1 MLPYSLSSAVASAG
15 AGIFVSRT
23 GAYRTLIWASFAIFT
38 LGMGLMTRLNGTSST
53 WVICLPFGKN
63 WMTSICTVL
72 SKRFSLWLRRLAWG
86 RCSRY
91 VWETAEY
98 FSTLTLGFVGAAY
111 STSGCYAVE
120 GHGGVNFD
128 LWLPQVLSSRVY
140 VYSKF
145 IDALCRSLGGTVGIS
160 IGQAIYS
167 SVGHLNLGMNQNSM
181 LYFSRY

>member
-1 MLPYSLSSAVASAG
+1 M
-15 AGIFVSRT
+15 
-23 GAYRTLIWASFAIFT
+23 
-38 LGMGLMTRLNGTSST
+38 
-53 WVICLPFGKN
+53 
-63 WMTSICTVL
+63 
-72 SKRFSLWLRRLAWG
+72 
-86 RCSRY
+86 
-91 VWETAEY
+91 
-98 FSTLTLGFVGAAY
+98 GFVGAAY

-120 GHGGVNFD
+120 GHGSVNFD

-181 LYFSRY
+181 LYFLQVLNKKVRNFTNLSLDTSPGGLSESVRKLKTISVSES

>member
-1 MLPYSLSSAVASAG
+1 MSSFWKKLNDVDLHSAVKE
-15 AGIFVSRT
+15 IFP
-23 GAYRTLIWASFAIFT
+23 LITA
-38 LGMGLMTRLNGTSST
+38 LGLGPLFQ
-53 WVICLPFGKN
+53 VCL
-63 WMTSICTVL
+63 
-72 SKRFSLWLRRLAWG
+72 R
-86 RCSRY
+86 
-91 VWETAEY
+91 ETAKY

-128 LWLPQVLSSRVY
+128 LWLPQVLNSCVY

>member
-1 MLPYSLSSAVASAG
+1 MSSFWKKLNDVDLHSAVKE
-15 AGIFVSRT
+15 IFP
-23 GAYRTLIWASFAIFT
+23 LITA
-38 LGMGLMTRLNGTSST
+38 LGLGPLFQ
-53 WVICLPFGKN
+53 VCL
-63 WMTSICTVL
+63 
-72 SKRFSLWLRRLAWG
+72 R
-86 RCSRY
+86 
-91 VWETAEY
+91 ETAKY

-120 GHGGVNFD
+120 GHGSVNFD